1 MRVAVDDVI
10 AMRGPDPRGLSRMM
24 SISLGAHLLAI
35 VALFVVPRDW
45 LTKQKPNPILMSISL
60 DAPEGDKTGG
70 MNPAPP
76 RPIEQEAPTP
86 KRPEP
91 IRPAAPKSDV
101 MAVPTK
107 TPPKPTTSAKP
118 PSPIARPPTTGLQVR
133 QGTSQAET
141 GSKTQG
147 TGLAMGGGTA
157 ASATIDAVDFCCM
170 EWAQEMLREI
180 RAKWR
185 NNQSERGETILK
197 YTVLRDGTI
206 TEIEVEKSSGSGILD
221 RVSLDALPPKL
232 AQPLPKQFPE
242 ERLVIHLKFPYQ
254 AR

>member
-1 MRVAVDDVI
+1 
-10 AMRGPDPRGLSRMM
+10 MRGPGSSGLNRMVTV
-24 SISLGAHLLAI
+24 SLGIHLAA
-35 VALFVVPRDW
+35 VALLFIVPREW
-45 LTKQKPNPILMSISL
+45 LSKPKPNPILMSISL

-76 RPIEQEAPTP
+76 RPIEKEAPPP

-91 IRPAAPKSDV
+91 IRPAATKSDV
-101 MAVPTK
+101 MTESTK
-107 TPPKPTTSAKP
+107 TLPKPTTTSPKP
-118 PSPIARPPTTGLQVR
+118 PSPIARPPTPGLQVR
-133 QGTSQAET
+133 QGTSAAET
-141 GSKTQG
+141 ASQTQG

-170 EWAQEMLREI
+170 EWAQEMLRQI
-180 RAKWR
+180 RARWR
-185 NNQSERGETILK
+185 NIQSERGETTLK

-206 TEIEVEKSSGSGILD
+206 TEVIVEKSSGSGLLD

-232 AQPLPKQFPE
+232 AQPIPRQYPD

-254 AR
+254 AK

>member
-10 AMRGPDPRGLSRMM
+10 AMRGPDPRGLSRML

-91 IRPAAPKSDV
+91 IRPAATKSDV

-107 TPPKPTTSAKP
+107 TPPKPTTSARP

-141 GSKTQG
+141 GSTTQG

-185 NNQSERGETILK
+185 NNQGERGETILK

-221 RVSLDALPPKL
+221 RVSRDALPQKL
-232 AQPLPKQFPE
+232 AQPLPKQYPE